1 MKKLA
6 LIAVVVILAVSFSG
20 IALAGGDKD
29 CEMGRQC
36 KSMFG
41 NMFGPKDK
49 GMEMGRCMCPMH
61 KMMVRRVM
69 DREIIA
75 TYDGGIAVV
84 LGNKITKYDKDMNLI
99 KEVEIKIDMD
109 VMKKSM
115 EEMKRNCPMC
125 SKMQDKK

>member
-1 MKKLA
+1 RVFGVPEEEVTKEMRRRAK
-6 LIAVVVILAVSFSG
+6 VINFG
-20 IALAGGDKD
+20 IIYG
-29 CEMGRQC
+29 
-36 KSMFG
+36 MFG

-61 KMMVRRVM
+61 KMMVRRIM

-99 KEVEIKIDMD
+99 KEVEIKIDME

-115 EEMKRNCPMC
+115 EEMKKNCPMC